1 MYIRWLATNNIK
13 IMARLKFQ
21 NPPLIMCYYL
31 SFKTRITIKWYDPFY
46 RAIANVGQ
54 PKSCWYL
61 KLDCVEKASNRTATI
76 CGSATYT
83 SSSCSNSYIAVV
95 ILLLL
100 VVVVHTTTSS
110 RQLLLLN
117 WHQRSLVLCSHFCCC
132 EVVNNV
138 RYICW
143 KIHFSRY
150 KYLNPHSPLPPPP
163 NCPLKFHP
171 CSEVAAFV
179 QRLCQ
184 NGQRRT

>member
-1 MYIRWLATNNIK
+1 MFLWYNTLAK
-13 IMARLKFQ
+13 PRLTYL
-21 NPPLIMCYYL
+21 PLILCYYL

-95 ILLLL
+95 VLLL
-100 VVVVHTTTSS
+100 VVVV
-110 RQLLLLN
+110 LLP
-117 WHQRSLVLCSHFCCC
+117 LVVGNSYYWTGIKDHLFYVRIS
-132 EVVNNV
+132 VVA
-138 RYICW
+138 RLSTMLDIFAEKYI
-143 KIHFSRY
+143 IVDT
-150 KYLNPHSPLPPPP
+150 KYLNPHSPPPP

-179 QRLCQ
+179 HRWCQ
-184 NGQRRT
+184 NGQRRTWKKWSRR